1 MKIKKLR
8 LMLGLT
14 QDEIAKKAKISVMSY
29 KRYEYGE
36 RIPDAQTAVL
46 IADALGTTVKELW
59 GPSK

>member
-14 QDEIAKKAKISVMSY
+14 QEDIAKKAKISVMSY

-36 RIPDAQTAVL
+36 RIPDAKTAIL
-46 IADALGTTVKELW
+46 IADALETTVKELW
-59 GPSK
+59 GQ